1 MSLRVK
7 RNDQIIVLAG
17 KSKGKTGKV
26 LRLSPDNDRA
36 FVEGVN
42 LVKRFVRRSQQNP
55 QGGVVEREA
64 SIHISNLSLID
75 PKSSK
80 GTRFKIQSHKDGS
93 KIRTSIKS
101 GLEIGS

>member
-7 RNDQIIVLAG
+7 RNDEIVVLAG
-17 KSKGKTGKV
+17 KSKGKKGKI
-26 LRLSPDNDRA
+26 LRLSTDKQRA

-64 SIHISNLSLID
+64 SIHLSNLSLID
-75 PKSSK
+75 PKSNK
-80 GTRFKIQSHKDGS
+80 GTRFKVQAHKDGS
-93 KIRTSIKS
+93 KIRTAIKS
-101 GLEIGS
+101 GLEIDS